1 MPNTLLLSD
10 IHSNLE
16 ALRAVLYDSNERFGE
31 FDAVCV
37 LGDFIGYGANPNE
50 VIDELGQLPNCHII
64 KGNHEAAA
72 LGEVPI
78 HTFNPTAAQAA
89 TWTANQLTPE
99 NAEMIRKLPITKVV
113 GDLTL
118 CHGSPRDPIWEYL
131 ESADQFNANLG
142 YFNSLACAFGH
153 THRPCF
159 AGFRGNTIAVG
170 RVSGD
175 CIRNT
180 SGFTRWFVNPG
191 SVGQPRDGDSRAAY
205 AVIRP
210 SEPAPDSS
218 PANYEVEFRRV
229 AYDIEAAQQR
239 ILDGGLPP
247 SLAFRLSEGR

>member
-1 MPNTLLLSD
+1 MPNILLLSD

-16 ALRAVLYDSNERFGE
+16 ALRAVLYDATERFDE

-50 VIDELGQLPNCHII
+50 VIDELGLLPNCHII

-89 TWTANQLTPE
+89 TWTANNLTPG
-99 NAEMIRKLPITKVV
+99 NAETIRKLPITKVV

-118 CHGSPRDPIWEYL
+118 CHGSPSDPMWEYL
-131 ESADQFNANLG
+131 ESAGQFKANLG

-153 THRPCF
+153 THRPCL
-159 AGFRGNTIAVG
+159 AGLRGGSIEGAL
-170 RVSGD
+170 VSGD
-175 CIRNT
+175 AICNT

-205 AVIRP
+205 AVVRL
-210 SEPAPDSS
+210 SEHAPDSS
-218 PANYEVEFRRV
+218 SASYEVEFRRV

-247 SLAFRLSEGR
+247 SLAYRLSDGW